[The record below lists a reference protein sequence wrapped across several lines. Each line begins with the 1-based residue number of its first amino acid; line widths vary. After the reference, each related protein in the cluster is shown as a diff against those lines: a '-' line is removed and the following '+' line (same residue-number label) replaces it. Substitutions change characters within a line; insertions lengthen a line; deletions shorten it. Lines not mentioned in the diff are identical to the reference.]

1 MIFNLIKC
9 AKDLL
14 FSNANSNL
22 EATDVQGAIDEV
34 NRAIGAKQGEITG
47 GASTI
52 TSNNLVANRAL
63 ISNANGKVDESAV
76 TSTEL
81 GYLDGV
87 TSKIQTQLN
96 NKMSTSNPSFTGNM
110 RGGSGCSIGG
120 LTDLLD
126 SIYVNSATINTIN
139 GLYPAYSQ
147 ANNWGSGTV
156 LSKVTG
162 SNTNILFLVGTVSG
176 ATDLPPGSASEW
188 AFLVIRDKSNIRQTV
203 IAFGYNTSQIY
214 VRHIFKNAWSTNWV
228 AIHS

>member
-14 FSNANSNL
+14 FNNANSDI

-34 NRAIGAKQGEITG
+34 KSIVDTKEDAI
-47 GASTI
+47 
-52 TSNNLVANRAL
+52 NLTKSRAL
-63 ISNANGKVDESAV
+63 VSDSSGKVAVSAV
-76 TSTEL
+76 TSAEL

-96 NKMSTSNPSFTGNM
+96 NKMGTSNPNFTGNM

-126 SIYVNSATINTIN
+126 SIYVNAATINTIN
-139 GLYPAYSQ
+139 GFYPAYSQ
-147 ANNWGSGTV
+147 ADNWGSGTV

-176 ATDLPPGSASEW
+176 ATDLPPGNASEW
-188 AFLVIRDKSNIRQTV
+188 AFLVIRDKTNIRQVV

-214 VRHIFKNAWSTNWV
+214 VRHIFRNAWSTNWV